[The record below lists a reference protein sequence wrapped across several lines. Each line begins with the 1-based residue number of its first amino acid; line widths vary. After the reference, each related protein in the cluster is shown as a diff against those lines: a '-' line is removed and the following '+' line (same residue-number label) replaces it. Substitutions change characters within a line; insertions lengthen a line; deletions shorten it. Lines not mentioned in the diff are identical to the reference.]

1 MDYQARLEGLSKKLG
16 GHDADGMIVGGFTSV
31 ERSRIPNVEYLCG
44 FTGSEGTVIA
54 GPKGAFLITDGRY
67 TIQAADEVKGA
78 EVRIFQHGQAT
89 DRPQLIK
96 KSAEDAGITRAAYES
111 GIVSV
116 AGLKDLEGY
125 LPDIELVPVKDVVE
139 QLRQVKQPEEIELI
153 REAAKMADA
162 AFEWIIGRVEVGKS
176 ERDLALDLEMY
187 IRRNGAE
194 AVSFDSIVAAAE
206 RSALPHADPT
216 DREVEKGHFLLFDFG
231 CLFKGYCS
239 DLTRTVAVGPVDDR
253 HHQVYGAVLASNKAG
268 IAAVKAGAG
277 GNDVDAA
284 ARSVLDEAGFG
295 EAFAH
300 GLGHGVGLQVHE
312 SPRLTRGST
321 DVLVAGNV
329 VTVEPGAYFEGWGG
343 VRVEDLVLVTEDGAD
358 VLSSA
363 PKDLIQ
369 L

>member
-1 MDYQARLEGLSKKLG
+1 MDYQARLEWLSKKLAEQE
-16 GHDADGMIVGGFTSV
+16 ADGMIVGGFTSI

-54 GPKGAFLITDGRY
+54 GPQGAFLITDGRY
-67 TIQAADEVKGA
+67 TIQAANEVKGA
-78 EVRIFQHGQAT
+78 EVRIFETSA
-89 DRPQLIK
+89 DRPELLQR
-96 KSAEDAGITRAAYES
+96 SASDAGITRAAFES

-116 AGLKDLEGY
+116 DGLNDLKGY
-125 LPDIELVPVKDVVE
+125 LPEVELVPVKDVVE
-139 QLRQVKQPEEIELI
+139 ELRQVKQPEEIELI

-162 AFEWIIGRVEVGKS
+162 AFEWIVGKVEVGKT

-216 DREVEKGHFLLFDFG
+216 NREVEKGHFLLLDFG

-253 HHQVYGAVLASNKAG
+253 HHQVYEAVLASNEAG
-268 IAAVKAGAG
+268 IAAVKPGAG
-277 GNDVDAA
+277 GHDVDAA
-284 ARSVLDEAGFG
+284 ARGVLEEAGFG
-295 EAFAH
+295 DAFAH
-300 GLGHGVGLQVHE
+300 GLGHAVGLEVHE
-312 SPRLTRGST
+312 SPRLTRGSE
-321 DVLVAGNV
+321 DVLIAGNV
-329 VTVEPGAYFEGWGG
+329 VTIEPGAYFEGWGG
-343 VRVEDLVLVTEDGAD
+343 VRIEDLVLVTQNGAD